1 MKGDAQDF
9 HRGTVVDLRIEL
21 TAQRIVGID
30 TLNGVQQ
37 ALVFARREGRTEVRG
52 LRVYDYPLVLR
63 IE

>member
-1 MKGDAQDF
+1 
-9 HRGTVVDLRIEL
+9 VVDLRIEL